1 MSRHVPKHRTFYYR
15 LVSSYY
21 TGDSASNDDDDDD
34 GVGDAKVGATSVLRR
49 RKFRKGGRGKL
60 RQKKGEERERDR
72 ERKERRETSRAG
84 CLLSLPL
91 RPPPLSLVWK
101 FETLLRDYTL
111 LLFGRSSF
119 LPSFRLA
126 RLPTSAKETKF
137 IRFEASRVS
146 LSLSCEPLAA
156 SRAPSRRPRKKVF
169 EKL

>member
-21 TGDSASNDDDDDD
+21 TGDSASDDDDDDD

-72 ERKERRETSRAG
+72 ERKEERRVERGVFS
-84 CLLSLPL
+84 LSLSA
-91 RPPPLSLVWK
+91 PPPS
-101 FETLLRDYTL
+101 
-111 LLFGRSSF
+111 LFGLEVRDSAPRLHPATLWSFLLPSF
-119 LPSFRLA
+119 LPPRPSADLGERNKVYSFRGE
-126 RLPTSAKETKF
+126 P
-137 IRFEASRVS
+137 VS

>member
-1 MSRHVPKHRTFYYR
+1 M
-15 LVSSYY
+15 VS
-21 TGDSASNDDDDDD
+21 GMRR
-34 GVGDAKVGATSVLRR
+34 SVQRR
-49 RKFRKGGRGKL
+49 YFGGESFARVAGENYD
-60 RQKKGEERERDR
+60 KKREKREREIER
-72 ERKERRETSRAG
+72 ERKEERRVERGVFS
-84 CLLSLPL
+84 LSLSA
-91 RPPPLSLVWK
+91 PPPLSLVWK
-101 FETLLRDYTL
+101 FKTLLRDYTL